1 MSRDSS
7 VSYNE
12 RFLKIKIAANT
23 GDKIFL
29 KLPIDFVKRLV
40 KNNAID
46 FLKDQ
51 SDIIDSEKLLKIMM
65 NAFDYNIVGEIA
77 YFERNNG
84 DKIRFIID

>member
-40 KNNAID
+40 KNNAIE
-46 FLKDQ
+46 L
-51 SDIIDSEKLLKIMM
+51 EK
-65 NAFDYNIVGEIA
+65 
-77 YFERNNG
+77 
-84 DKIRFIID
+84 

>member
-1 MSRDSS
+1 MSRDNS

-46 FLKDQ
+46 FFKDQ

-77 YFERNNG
+77 YLERNNG

>member
-1 MSRDSS
+1 MNRDNSI
-7 VSYNE
+7 SYDE
-12 RFLKIKIAANT
+12 RFLKVKISANS
-23 GDKIFL
+23 GDKIYL
-29 KLPIDFVKRLV
+29 RLPVNFIKRLV

-46 FLKDQ
+46 FLKDK
-51 SDIIDSEKLLKIMM
+51 SDIIDSEKLLKIML